1 MFKKIIPA
9 VLALLLIF
17 PAGCGKTT
25 DTETAGGKLSVRA
38 SFYPMYDFAKKIG
51 GDKASVSLM
60 IPAGIEPHEWEP
72 STSDILSLEK
82 ADIFVYNGAGM
93 EPWVSDILG
102 SLQNK
107 DLIAAEASK
116 GIASAGSDPHVWLDP
131 KCAKTELL
139 NIKNAFAEAD
149 PGNASYYEENY
160 DTYAAMLDALDK
172 EYRDTLS
179 ALPGRDI
186 VVAHQAF
193 SYLCAA
199 YGLNQIA
206 IEGVF
211 ADSEP
216 SPARMAGIVRFVKD
230 NGVKV
235 IFFEE
240 LISPRVAET
249 IAAETGAQTAV
260 LSPIEGLGQDAVAAG
275 EDYFSMMRKNL
286 SELKKALE

>member
-1 MFKKIIPA
+1 MVKKIIPA
-9 VLALLLIF
+9 VLALLILVS
-17 PAGCGKTT
+17 GCGKTT
-25 DTETAGGKLSVRA
+25 DNETPGGKLRVSA

-51 GDKASVSLM
+51 GDRAVVSIM
-60 IPAGIEPHEWEP
+60 IPAGIEPHNWEP
-72 STSDILSLEK
+72 SASDILSLEK

-93 EPWVSDILG
+93 ELWAPDILS

-107 DLIAAEASK
+107 ELIVVEASK
-116 GIASAGSDPHVWLDP
+116 GEAIIDSDPHVWLDP
-131 KCAKTELL
+131 MRAKAELL

-149 PGNASYYEENY
+149 PAGASYYEENY
-160 DTYAAMLDALDK
+160 DTYAARLDALDK

-186 VVAHQAF
+186 VVTHEAF
-193 SYLCAA
+193 GYLCSA

-206 IEGVF
+206 IEGIF

-216 SPARMAGIVRFVKD
+216 SPARMAEIVELVKE

-235 IFFEE
+235 IFSEE
-240 LISPRVAET
+240 LLSPRVAEA

-260 LSPIEGLGQDAVAAG
+260 LNPIGGLSADDIAAG
-275 EDYFSMMRKNL
+275 EDYFSIMQKNL
-286 SELKKALE
+286 AELKKALE